1 MAWILAHDV
10 NLHSGQ
16 FRTLFWLSEVS
27 IQIYVHLVSEWI
39 SETNIVK
46 LLEVVVW
53 LYLSDRWKVMQI
65 QRSIISLIII
75 RSYLLFV
82 IYQILV

>member
-1 MAWILAHDV
+1 M
-10 NLHSGQ
+10 
-16 FRTLFWLSEVS
+16 SEVS
-27 IQIYVHLVSEWI
+27 IHQIYVHLVSEWI

-65 QRSIISLIII
+65 QRSIISFIII